1 MKQFLIKK
9 IITKQIIPKQ
19 KLIKKSGITYLAL
32 SILFLVQVNAEDG
45 KNKMSEPADSV
56 ALTTSFIQGN
66 KELPQVL
73 YIVPWQ
79 EVKKITRKP
88 ENMVLHSL
96 YGDIFQPI
104 TTAELTSK

>member
-1 MKQFLIKK
+1 MKK
-9 IITKQIIPKQ
+9 ITIIS
-19 KLIKKSGITYLAL
+19 LVFFAL
-32 SILFLVQVNAEDG
+32 SLDAVIGEAEAIAEESTS
-45 KNKMSEPADSV
+45 NSQSMAEPVDRV
-56 ALTTSFIQGN
+56 ELRTSFIKGN

-79 EVKKITRKP
+79 EIKKVVLKP

-104 TTAELTSK
+104 TPADLIE

>member
-1 MKQFLIKK
+1 MNIIIKLCLVLLLLIFVDVKAMANESSDNN
-9 IITKQIIPKQ
+9 T
-19 KLIKKSGITYLAL
+19 
-32 SILFLVQVNAEDG
+32 AE
-45 KNKMSEPADSV
+45 SADRV
-56 ALTTSFIQGN
+56 ELKTSFIKGN

-79 EVKKITRKP
+79 EIKKTTKKP

-104 TTAELTSK
+104 MPAELVE